1 MSFKSYRIHEMP
13 PQLPAAAM
21 AELQKV
27 EAATIGHYLHDRFMA
42 PTLKAVIDGRRV
54 AGTAVTLSIPGPDS
68 TLLYYAMDRLRP
80 GDVLVVDRAGDE
92 RHACWGGFMA
102 AVAKL
107 RNATGII
114 IDGQVTDPVEIRAQ
128 GIPTWARGVS
138 QVTTK
143 LLNLGG
149 AFNLPVSCGGV
160 AVNPGDAVL
169 ADDCGI
175 VVLPP
180 AEVAGA
186 TKVALADQA
195 DEGEWLAK
203 LRAGKKLQD
212 LVDIEKMIAERN
224 KLDGASHG

>member
-1 MSFKSYRIHEMP
+1 MSFKSYRIQDMP
-13 PQLPAAAM
+13 PQLPAEAM
-21 AELQKV
+21 AQLCKV
-27 EAATIGHYLHDRFMA
+27 EAATVGHYLHDRFMA
-42 PTLKAVIDGRRV
+42 PALKPIIENRRI

-80 GDVLVVDRAGDE
+80 GDVLVVDRAGDD

-102 AVAKL
+102 TVAKL
-107 RNATGII
+107 RKVAGVV
-114 IDGQVTDPVEIRAQ
+114 IDGQVTDPVEIKAQ
-128 GIPTWARGVS
+128 GVATWARGVS
-138 QVTTK
+138 PITTK

-149 AFNLPVSCGGV
+149 AFNTPISCGGV

-195 DEGEWLAK
+195 DEGQWLDK
-203 LRAGKKLQD
+203 LKAGVALKD
-212 LVDIEKMIAERN
+212 MVDAEKMIAERN
-224 KLDGASHG
+224 KLDEAAHG

>member
-1 MSFKSYRIHEMP
+1 MSFKSYRIEKMP
-13 PQLPAAAM
+13 PQLPVDALAQ
-21 AELQKV
+21 LCKV
-27 EAATIGHYLHDRFMA
+27 EAATVGHYLHDRFMA
-42 PTLKAVIDGRRV
+42 PELKPVIEGRRI

-80 GDVLVVDRAGDE
+80 GDVLVVDRAGDN

-107 RNATGII
+107 RNVTGIV

-128 GIPTWARGVS
+128 GVPTWARGTS
-138 QVTTK
+138 PITTK

-149 AFNLPVSCGGV
+149 AFNLPISCGGV

-186 TKVALADQA
+186 TQVALADQA
-195 DEGEWLAK
+195 DEGQWLEK
-203 LRAGKKLQD
+203 IRAGKALKD
-212 LVDIEKMIAERN
+212 LVDVEKMIAERN
-224 KLDGASHG
+224 KLDEASHG

>member
-1 MSFKSYRIHEMP
+1 MSFKSYRIEAMP

-21 AELQKV
+21 ADLRKV
-27 EAATIGHYLHDRFMA
+27 EAATIGHYLHDRFVA
-42 PTLKAVIDGRRV
+42 PALRPIIDGQRI

-80 GDVLVVDRAGDE
+80 GDVLVIDRAGDE

-107 RNATGII
+107 RAVAGVV
-114 IDGQVTDPVEIRAQ
+114 IDGAVTDPAEIRAQ
-128 GIPTWARGVS
+128 GVPTWARGVS
-138 QVTTK
+138 PITTK

-186 TKVALADQA
+186 TTVALADQA

-203 LRAGKKLQD
+203 LRSGKKLQE
-212 LVDIEKMIAERN
+212 LVDVEKMIADRN
-224 KLDGASHG
+224 QLDGVSHG

>member
-1 MSFKSYRIHEMP
+1 MSFKSYRIEAMP
-13 PQLPAAAM
+13 PQLPADAM
-21 AELQKV
+21 AQLRKV

-42 PTLKAVIDGRRV
+42 SALKPIIEARRI

-80 GDVLVVDRAGDE
+80 GDVLVVDRAGDD

-102 AVAKL
+102 TVAKL
-107 RNATGII
+107 RNVAGVI

-128 GIPTWARGVS
+128 DVPTWARGVS
-138 QVTTK
+138 PITTK

-149 AFNLPVSCGGV
+149 AFNLPISCGGV

-180 AEVAGA
+180 SEVAGA

-195 DEGEWLAK
+195 DEGQWLEK
-203 LRAGKKLQD
+203 LKAGVALKD
-212 LVDIEKMIAERN
+212 MVDVEKMIAERN
-224 KLDGASHG
+224 KLDEASHG